1 LTFSLLR
8 LPTFSDGDT
17 IKAITKRR
25 SAMNFLFASDSFKGT
40 LSTEKTAEL
49 LTKAAK
55 QIFPQCGCAS
65 VPVADGGEGTV
76 DAVLSATGGSRILV
90 QVHDPLMRPKKA
102 TYGNMDG
109 GRAIIEMAA
118 ASGLPLLIETE
129 RNPAKTT
136 SYGTGELIVAALS
149 AGCKD
154 ITIAIGGSA
163 TNDGGMGCMSA
174 LGVRFLDADGKE
186 LAGTGDNLIRVKHI
200 DTSKLLS
207 QAKEANFTV
216 ICDVTNPLCGSQGA
230 TYTYGPQ
237 KGGTPELLTGLE
249 EGMCNYRNVIIK
261 ELGINLDTLPGSG
274 AAGGLGGA
282 LAAFL
287 GATLKSGIETVLD
300 LVDFDKKLAGISL
313 VVTGEGRLD
322 WQSCFGKV
330 VQGVGMR
337 CKKRGVPAV
346 ALVGSTGE
354 GAEQILN
361 HGISR
366 IITTA
371 PADMP
376 LEEALRR
383 AEELYLEA
391 AVRMFS
397 ELKSDK
403 II

>member
-1 LTFSLLR
+1 M
-8 LPTFSDGDT
+8 
-17 IKAITKRR
+17 K
-25 SAMNFLFASDSFKGT
+25 FLFASDSFKET

-55 QIFPQCGCAS
+55 QIFPRCECIG

-76 DAVLSATGGSRILV
+76 DAVLSANGGSRVLV
-90 QVHDPLMRPKKA
+90 CANDPLMRPLEA
-102 TYGNMDG
+102 SYGKMDG
-109 GRAIIEMAA
+109 DRAIIEMAA
-118 ASGLPLLIETE
+118 ASGLPLLAKGE

-136 SYGTGELIVAALS
+136 SYGTGELIAAALK

-174 LGVRFLDADGKE
+174 LGIRFLDEEGKE
-186 LAGTGDNLIRVKHI
+186 LAGTGENLIFVKHI
-200 DTSKLLS
+200 DTSKMLL
-207 QAKEANFTV
+207 QAKEARFTV
-216 ICDVTNPLCGSQGA
+216 ICDVTNPLCGPEGA

-237 KGGTPELLTGLE
+237 KGGTPEILASLE
-249 EGMCNYRNVIIK
+249 EGMHHYRDVIIK
-261 ELGINLDTLPGSG
+261 ELGINPDTLPGSG

-282 LAAFL
+282 LAVFL

-300 LVDFDKKLAGISL
+300 LVDFNKKLEDVSL

-330 VQGVGMR
+330 VQGVGTR
-337 CKKRGVPAV
+337 CKNKGIPAV

-354 GAEQILN
+354 GAEQILQ
-361 HGISR
+361 HGISE

-376 LEEALRR
+376 LAEALQR

-391 AVRMFS
+391 AARMFS
-397 ELKSDK
+397 QYKK
-403 II
+403 K

>member
-1 LTFSLLR
+1 M
-8 LPTFSDGDT
+8 
-17 IKAITKRR
+17 K
-25 SAMNFLFASDSFKGT
+25 FLFASDSFKGT
-40 LSTEKTAEL
+40 LSTGKTAEL

-55 QIFPQCGCAS
+55 QVFPQCDCAS

-76 DAVLSATGGSRILV
+76 DAVLSATGGSRFFC
-90 QVHDPLMRPKKA
+90 QVHDPLMRPTEA
-102 TYGNMDG
+102 SYGKMDG
-109 GRAIIEMAA
+109 GRAIIEMSA
-118 ASGLPLLIETE
+118 ASGLPLLAEGE

-136 SYGTGELIVAALS
+136 SYGTGELIAAALQ

-154 ITIAIGGSA
+154 LSIAIGGSA

-174 LGVRFLDADGKE
+174 LGVRFFDADGKE
-186 LAGTGDNLIRVKHI
+186 LAGTGENLIRVKHI
-200 DTSKLLS
+200 DTSNLLAE
-207 QAKEANFTV
+207 AKEAAFTV

-237 KGGTPELLTGLE
+237 KGGTPELLAKLE
-249 EGMCNYRNVIIK
+249 EGMCNYRDVIEK
-261 ELGINLDTLPGSG
+261 EFGINPDNIPGSG

-282 LAAFL
+282 LAVFL
-287 GATLKSGIETVLD
+287 HANMKSGIDTVLD
-300 LVDFDKKLAGISL
+300 LVDFDKKLEDVSL

-330 VQGVGMR
+330 VLGVGER
-337 CKKRGVPAV
+337 CKKQGIPVV
-346 ALVGSTGE
+346 ALVGSTAE

-361 HGISR
+361 YGISR

-376 LEEALRR
+376 LAEAMQR

-397 ELKSDK
+397 EYKNK
-403 II
+403 

>member
-1 LTFSLLR
+1 M
-8 LPTFSDGDT
+8 
-17 IKAITKRR
+17 K
-25 SAMNFLFASDSFKGT
+25 FLFASDSFKGT

-55 QIFPQCGCAS
+55 QVFPQCDCAF

-76 DAVLSATGGSRILV
+76 DAVLSATGGGRSFV
-90 QVHDPLMRPKKA
+90 PVHDPLMRPMEA
-102 TYGNMDG
+102 SYGKMG
-109 GRAIIEMAA
+109 GSRAIIEMAA
-118 ASGLPLLIETE
+118 ASGLPLLTEDE

-136 SYGTGELIVAALS
+136 SYGTGELIAAALR

-174 LGVRFLDADGKE
+174 LGMRFLDAEGKV
-186 LAGTGDNLIRVKHI
+186 LAGTGENLIRVKQI
-200 DTSKLLS
+200 DTSKLLL
-207 QAKEANFTV
+207 QAKEAKFTV
-216 ICDVTNPLCGSQGA
+216 ICDVTNPLCGSNGA

-237 KGGTPELLTGLE
+237 KGGTPELLERLE
-249 EGMCNYRNVIIK
+249 AGMCNFRDVISN
-261 ELGINLDTLPGSG
+261 EFGINLDIVPGSG

-282 LAAFL
+282 LAVFL
-287 GATLKSGIETVLD
+287 HANMKSGIDTVLD
-300 LVDFDKKLAGISL
+300 LVDFDKKLDGVSL

-330 VQGVGMR
+330 VQGVGVR
-337 CKKRGVPAV
+337 CKSKGIPAV
-346 ALVGSTGE
+346 ALVGSIGE

-371 PADMP
+371 PADMS
-376 LEEALRR
+376 LAEAMQR
-383 AEELYLEA
+383 AEELYLKA

-397 ELKSDK
+397 EYKK
-403 II
+403 K

>member
-1 LTFSLLR
+1 M
-8 LPTFSDGDT
+8 
-17 IKAITKRR
+17 K
-25 SAMNFLFASDSFKGT
+25 FLFASDSFKGT

-55 QIFPQCGCAS
+55 QIFPRCECIG

-76 DAVLSATGGSRILV
+76 DAVLSANGGSRVLV
-90 QVHDPLMRPKKA
+90 RANDPLMRPLEA
-102 TYGNMDG
+102 SYGKMDG
-109 GRAIIEMAA
+109 DRAIIEMAA
-118 ASGLPLLIETE
+118 ASGLPLLAKGE

-136 SYGTGELIVAALS
+136 SYGTGELIAAALK

-174 LGVRFLDADGKE
+174 LGIRFLDEEGKE
-186 LAGTGDNLIRVKHI
+186 LAGTGENLIFVKHI
-200 DTSKLLS
+200 DTSKMLL
-207 QAKEANFTV
+207 QAKEARFTV
-216 ICDVTNPLCGSQGA
+216 ICDVTNPLCGPEGA

-237 KGGTPELLTGLE
+237 KGGTPEILASLE
-249 EGMCNYRNVIIK
+249 EGMHHYRDVIIK
-261 ELGINLDTLPGSG
+261 ELGINPDTLPGSG

-282 LAAFL
+282 LAVFL

-300 LVDFDKKLAGISL
+300 LVDFNKKLEDVSL

-330 VQGVGMR
+330 VQGVGTR
-337 CKKRGVPAV
+337 CKNMGIPAV
-346 ALVGSTGE
+346 ALVGSIGE
-354 GAEQILN
+354 GAEQILQ
-361 HGISR
+361 HGISE

-376 LEEALRR
+376 LAEALQR

-391 AVRMFS
+391 AARMFS
-397 ELKSDK
+397 QYKK
-403 II
+403 K

>member
-1 LTFSLLR
+1 M
-8 LPTFSDGDT
+8 
-17 IKAITKRR
+17 K
-25 SAMNFLFASDSFKGT
+25 FLFASDSFKGT

-55 QIFPQCGCAS
+55 QIFPRCECIG

-76 DAVLSATGGSRILV
+76 DAVLSANGGSRVLV
-90 QVHDPLMRPKKA
+90 RANDPLMRPLEVS
-102 TYGNMDG
+102 YGKMDG
-109 GRAIIEMAA
+109 DRAIIEMAA
-118 ASGLPLLIETE
+118 ASGLPLLAKGE

-136 SYGTGELIVAALS
+136 SYGTGELIAAALK

-174 LGVRFLDADGKE
+174 LGIRFLDEEGKE
-186 LAGTGDNLIRVKHI
+186 LAGTGENLIFVKHI
-200 DTSKLLS
+200 DTSKMLL
-207 QAKEANFTV
+207 QAKEARFTV
-216 ICDVTNPLCGSQGA
+216 ICDVTNPLCGPEGA

-237 KGGTPELLTGLE
+237 KGGTPEILASLE
-249 EGMCNYRNVIIK
+249 EGMHHYRDVIKK
-261 ELGINLDTLPGSG
+261 ELGINPDTLPGSG

-282 LAAFL
+282 LAVFL

-300 LVDFDKKLAGISL
+300 LVDFNKKLEDVSL

-330 VQGVGMR
+330 VQGVGAR
-337 CKKRGVPAV
+337 CKDKGIPAV
-346 ALVGSTGE
+346 ALVGSIGE
-354 GAEQILN
+354 GAEQILQ
-361 HGISR
+361 HGISE

-376 LEEALRR
+376 LAEALQR

-397 ELKSDK
+397 QYKK
-403 II
+403 K

>member
-1 LTFSLLR
+1 M
-8 LPTFSDGDT
+8 
-17 IKAITKRR
+17 K
-25 SAMNFLFASDSFKGT
+25 FLFASDSFKGT

-55 QIFPQCGCAS
+55 QIFPQCECIG

-76 DAVLSATGGSRILV
+76 DSVLSATGGSRISV
-90 QVHDPLMRPKKA
+90 RVHDPLMRPLEA
-102 TYGNMDG
+102 SYGKMDE
-109 GRAIIEMAA
+109 GRAIVEMAA
-118 ASGLPLLIETE
+118 ASGLPLLEE
-129 RNPAKTT
+129 GEHNPAKTT
-136 SYGTGELIVAALS
+136 SYGTGELIAAALK

-154 ITIAIGGSA
+154 ITVAIGGSA

-174 LGVRFLDADGKE
+174 LGIRFWDEEGKE
-186 LAGTGDNLIRVKHI
+186 LAGIGENLIYVKHI
-200 DTSKLLS
+200 DTSKMLL
-207 QAKEANFTV
+207 QVKEARFTV
-216 ICDVTNPLCGSQGA
+216 ICDVTNPLCGPEGA

-237 KGGTPELLTGLE
+237 KGGTPELLASLE
-249 EGMCNYRNVIIK
+249 EGMCNYRDVIIK
-261 ELGINLDTLPGSG
+261 ELGINPDNLPGAG

-282 LAAFL
+282 LAVFL
-287 GATLKSGIETVLD
+287 GATLKPGIETVLD
-300 LVDFDKKLAGISL
+300 LVDFDKKLDGISL

-330 VQGVGMR
+330 VQGVGTR
-337 CKKRGVPAV
+337 CKNKGIPAV

-354 GAEQILN
+354 GADQILQ
-361 HGISR
+361 HGISE

-376 LEEALRR
+376 LAEALQR

-397 ELKSDK
+397 QYKK
-403 II
+403 K